1 MYSCTGCQNAN
12 NEDKA
17 HLHLS
22 PVVVIF
28 FLYADVFFKCVKIR
42 SSVIYFHIRNPFKK
56 FIQSGSLA
64 AWWLSVVRGGLSVS
78 ACYMGSNGDARD
90 ALATS
95 ASVRVPLC
103 FRIAVSY
110 SKFGIRL
117 FGQNSKLSF
126 TFRIA
131 NFNDTIDKF
140 YQIIGI
146 ELIFALC

>member
-1 MYSCTGCQNAN
+1 MYSCTGGQNAN

-17 HLHLS
+17 YLRLS

-28 FLYADVFFKCVKIR
+28 FLYAYVFFKCVKIR
-42 SSVIYFHIRNPFKK
+42 SSVIYFHVKRPFKK
-56 FIQSGSLA
+56 FIQSGSRTP
-64 AWWLSVVRGGLSVS
+64 WWLSVVHGGLSTH
-78 ACYMGSNGDARD
+78 ACLVYGNGEASSGLTT
-90 ALATS
+90 LAGI
-95 ASVRVPLC
+95 RVPLC

-126 TFRIA
+126 AFGIA
-131 NFNDTIDKF
+131 NFNNAIYKF

-146 ELIFALC
+146 DFVFALC